1 MSKTKTARLKRPVRY
16 RLLRGGCILL
26 LAGLVLGLS
35 RPLYASA
42 DTRVVNPHVD
52 YIFGSQI
59 TFYATLESDVS
70 VSGAR
75 FYFSRPEDAT
85 PNVVPVPVDDQ
96 GAMVYDYDLMRYPLR
111 AFSQVT
117 YRFEVTLAGGE
128 VISSIPEE
136 FDYVDNR
143 FVWQSLQSGP
153 FRVHWYEGDS
163 SFGQELL
170 IMAQIGLQ
178 QAKNWLPFADPKEV
192 NIYAYASAQEMRS
205 TNMLAGTN
213 WVAGHADPDLNL
225 IEVSLPPGPEQKTEM
240 ERQIPHELMHIL
252 LYQLVGQDYN
262 TKLPAWLK
270 EGLASVNEI
279 YPNPYYHTI
288 LSQAAAKG
296 SLLSFSDICQNFPVD
311 ASGAYLA
318 YAQAASFTRYL
329 YDQYGA
335 AGLESLVTAD
345 TKSNGMDCSDGTANA
360 LGVTLPQLERN
371 WRQAVLGEKTISPQE
386 GTPWAWV
393 TVLGVVLLVPLVVLA
408 TSAFRRSSRAPSTA
422 SRRAT

>member
-1 MSKTKTARLKRPVRY
+1 
-16 RLLRGGCILL
+16 
-26 LAGLVLGLS
+26 
-35 RPLYASA
+35 
-42 DTRVVNPHVD
+42 VV

-59 TFYATLESDVS
+59 TFTATLESDVS
-70 VSGAR
+70 ILGAHL
-75 FYFSRPEDAT
+75 YFNRPEDEDTT
-85 PNVVPVPVDDQ
+85 PNVVPVSVDDQ
-96 GAMVYDYDLMRYPLR
+96 GVMVYDYDLMRYPLR
-111 AFSQVT
+111 AFSQVK
-117 YRFEVTLAGGE
+117 YWFEVTLAGG
-128 VISSIPEE
+128 VTVSSVPEE

-143 FVWQSLQSGP
+143 FVWQELQSGP

-163 SFGQELL
+163 NFGQELL

-178 QAKNWLPFADPKEV
+178 QAKNWLPVDDPKEV
-192 NIYAYASAQEMRS
+192 NIYAYASAQDMRS

-252 LYQLVGQDYN
+252 LYQFVGQAYN
-262 TKLPAWLK
+262 TKLPSWLK

-329 YDQYGA
+329 FDRYGA
-335 AGLESLVTAD
+335 EGIKSLVESY
-345 TKSNGMDCSDGTANA
+345 KQSSVMDCSNGTVNA
-360 LGVTLPQLERN
+360 LGATQPQLEQD
-371 WRQAVLGEKTISPQE
+371 WRQAVLGEKPISPQE
-386 GTPWAWV
+386 GTPLAWV
-393 TVLGVVLLVPLVVLA
+393 TILGVVLLVPMVVLL
-408 TSAFRRSSRAPSTA
+408 TNAFRRSRRPQSTA
-422 SRRAT
+422 SGRAA